1 MAKVGGCRAVVDTRL
16 LYELAVLATCDLR
29 PATCDLRPA
38 GCTAQL
44 SLRLSVRSSNGSSA
58 VGATM

>member
-16 LYELAVLATCDLR
+16 LYELAVL
-29 PATCDLRPA
+29 ATCDLRPA

>member
-29 PATCDLRPA
+29 PAACGLYSS
-38 GCTAQL
+38 AQL
-44 SLRLSVRSSNGSSA
+44 TAISSILERVFSRWCYY
-58 VGATM
+58 VD